1 MESNP
6 FKGTEQPV
14 APSDITAIEQHYGFT
29 LPDDYKAHLLLYNG
43 GRPQRRVFME
53 VRPDGR
59 QVPRKISD
67 FYSVRYGKPNLE
79 KSLELLSDQ
88 LHLDLVPFGN
98 ETGGDQFVL
107 SVGPEDYG
115 SVYYIAHEFYTPLEY
130 DYDEETDTSTLPPPG
145 QYGGGVYFL
154 APSFTEFLNRLV
166 DTPSEAQHIV

>member
-14 APSDITAIEQHYGFT
+14 APSDITAIEQQYGFT

-53 VRPDGR
+53 VQSNGR

-88 LHLDLVPFGN
+88 LHPDLVPFGN

-115 SVYYIAHEFYTPLEY
+115 AVYYIAHEFYIPSEY
-130 DYDEETDTSTLPPPG
+130 NYDEETDTAPPPPPR
-145 QYGGGVYFL
+145 QYGEGVYFL
-154 APSFTEFLNRLV
+154 ASSFTTFLEGLV
-166 DTPSEAQHIV
+166 KD